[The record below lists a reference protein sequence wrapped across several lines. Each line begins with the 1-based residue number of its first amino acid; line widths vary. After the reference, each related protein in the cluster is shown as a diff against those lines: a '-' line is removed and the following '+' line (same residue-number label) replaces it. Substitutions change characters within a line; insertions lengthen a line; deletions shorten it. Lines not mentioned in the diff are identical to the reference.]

1 MPLPPNA
8 FLQPRQQ
15 GRGRLRAD
23 QVAVAL
29 GSALFLAACDVP
41 NRLDVREIAR
51 DAAGTSAEARL
62 PPPGLDRPGPNLAS
76 VPPVPERPDLTTR
89 MRITQGLE
97 QARAA
102 SEIPVPERR
111 RSAPLVEPGAP
122 GQPPI
127 PARPPAPPRL
137 SRATPIP
144 WTLPAGA
151 TGADAPQANPAPG
164 DFPQPGEVPAAP
176 GAELLVPGAAP
187 LAPAPDLLS
196 PGAPPP
202 GPPPALLSR

>member
-1 MPLPPNA
+1 LPLTPDA
-8 FLQPRQQ
+8 FSQPRPQ

-23 QVAVAL
+23 QAPVILLCAL
-29 GSALFLAACDVP
+29 LAAGCEVP
-41 NRLDVREIAR
+41 NRLDLRAMAR
-51 DAAGTSAEARL
+51 DASGAAAEARL
-62 PPPGLDRPGPNLAS
+62 PPPGLDRPTPNLAS
-76 VPPVPERPDLTTR
+76 VPPIPERPDQTTR

-102 SEIPVPERR
+102 SETPVPERR
-111 RSAPLVEPGAP
+111 ANAPLTEPGAP

-151 TGADAPQANPAPG
+151 TAPVASPAPG
-164 DFPQPGEVPAAP
+164 DFPQPGAVPAAP

-187 LAPAPDLLS
+187 SAPAPDLLA

-202 GPPPALLSR
+202 PPPPALISR